1 MITIFKNIKET
12 STPFFKNIDTIL
24 TRIKEGKSKELVELI
39 RKEKDKTE
47 RNALKQ
53 QLPAICFSGTFNKR
67 LDTAIIEHS
76 GFICLDFDGYPSLK
90 EMKTE
95 KEILST
101 DKHVY
106 SVFISPS
113 GDGLKVIIKIPK
125 DIQEHKNYFN
135 ALEHHFNSEYFDTTS
150 KNISRVCYE
159 SYDKDIY
166 INKDSVVWDVIA
178 EHQYVEMDKVTSR
191 PSIPITNENK
201 IIDILMKWW
210 TRKFPMVDGKRNNNM
225 FVLASAFNDYGV
237 SKSLA
242 EYVLSQFVSSSH
254 PMSEINTIINS
265 AYKNTGAF
273 GSKFYEDDDKLSQVR
288 QKIKRGVPK
297 KDIKEDLIGTN
308 LSDQDINMVIES
320 IDKDE
325 SVKKFW
331 TKSDKGAISIV
342 HYMFREFLEEYGYYK
357 YMPNGGKNFIFVKVT
372 NNLIDH
378 TSEDEIKDFVL
389 RYLQNGDDLSVYNYF
404 ADKTR
409 FFKEDFLSLLSS
421 VDVHFME
428 DDKDNAYLYY
438 INCAVNVTKTSI
450 NIIDYLELG
459 GYVWADQVIKRE
471 FDICPIDECDY
482 KTFISNV
489 SNQEKLRIESL
500 ESTIGFM
507 LHQYKN
513 LSYCPAVILNDE
525 VITDDP
531 EGGTGKG
538 LFVNGISQM
547 KKLAFIDGKR
557 MSFDSS
563 FPYQTVSV
571 DTQIISFDDVKKDFN
586 FERLFSVITEGITLE
601 RKNKDAMHIPFVKS
615 PKIVITTNYAI
626 KGKGNSFERRKWELE
641 FKQFYNKSFTPQVEF
656 GRLFFSEWDVDEWCR
671 FDNYMINNLK
681 KYLNTGLIK
690 STFVNL
696 KIRKLSAETCHEFIE
711 WCGLLG
717 SKPYC
722 DKLVLNEVIFKQD
735 LYMDFIICNPDFA
748 PKAKR
753 TISRTEFYKWLI
765 SYGVFMTGNV
775 PADGRSSSGLWIK
788 FIGTKDDEEQFTF

>member
-24 TRIKEGKSKELVELI
+24 TRIKEGKSRELVELI
-39 RKEKDKTE
+39 RKEKDKAQ
-47 RNALKQ
+47 RNVLKQ

-76 GFICLDFDGYPSLK
+76 GFICLDFDGYPSIK

-166 INKDSVVWDVIA
+166 VNKDSIVWDVIA
-178 EHQYVEMDKVTSR
+178 EHQYVEMDKVTSK

-210 TRKFPMVDGKRNNNM
+210 TRKYPMVDGKRNNNM
-225 FVLASAFNDYGV
+225 FILASAFNDYGV
-237 SKSLA
+237 SKSLS

-308 LSDQDINMVIES
+308 LSDQDINIVIES

-325 SVKKFW
+325 SVRKFW

-342 HYMFREFLEEYGYYK
+342 HYMFREFLEDYGYYK

-428 DDKDNAYLYY
+428 DDKDNAYLNYL
-438 INCAVNVTKTSI
+438 NCAVNVTKTSI
-450 NIIDYLELG
+450 NIIDYLDLG

-471 FDICPIDECDY
+471 FAICPIDECDY

-489 SNQEKLRIESL
+489 SNQEQLRIESL

-601 RKNKDAMHIPFVKS
+601 RKNKDAMHIPFIKS

-641 FKQFYNKSFTPQVEF
+641 FKQFYNKSFTPQIEF
-656 GRLFFSEWDVDEWCR
+656 GRLFFSEWDIDEWCR

-775 PADGRSSSGLWIK
+775 PADGRSASGLWIK
-788 FIGTKDDEEQFTF
+788 FTGTKDDDQFNF